1 MESQRLEILKHL
13 QKGRS
18 VTPLEALE
26 KWGCFRLSGRI
37 IELRKAG
44 HNIVTEVEEK
54 NGKRYARYKM
64 GGKDGN

>member
-13 QKGRS
+13 KKGRS

-26 KWGCFRLSGRI
+26 KWGCMRLSGRI
-37 IELRKAG
+37 IELRRAG

-64 GGKDGN
+64 EVKP